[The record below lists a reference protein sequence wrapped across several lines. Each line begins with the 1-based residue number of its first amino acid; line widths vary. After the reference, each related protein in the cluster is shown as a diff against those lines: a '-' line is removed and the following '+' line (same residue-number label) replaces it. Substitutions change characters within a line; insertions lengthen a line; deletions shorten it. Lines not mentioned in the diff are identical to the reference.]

1 MVVSA
6 YGAFVGISVI
16 HALPSEGMN
25 TYRGHAYTVD
35 APTSHRLWRL
45 HFDSDSLD
53 HSDASSMRL
62 LEDGLRLGP
71 AHSMH
76 ARIAEVGVGAYSHW
90 GDAVYFSASDNSDP
104 RSNGKA
110 YVFAVTAYLP
120 MEMSAWVAAAAVG
133 GLLLWQKSLVR
144 GAKSRLHV
152 RHSEQIARA
161 ALLRISW
168 SLSSLIVAVLCVSY
182 LPVIAQGA
190 IYWLL
195 LAAVAIAAFF
205 AMRSA
210 TMLGSCFFDGIREW
224 NGSGTLVL
232 LVVSIGVGCAGMEIG
247 LYLLRGGMGGPL
259 KARPLI
265 VRSGKAQITLPADL
279 VVRMQERRRLVTM
292 PEEFKRTRITIP
304 GTHYAFRWQGALHIH
319 DESNSRREDGPFP
332 PKDLRVFRIMV
343 VGDSLTYGDG
353 IEAEWTY
360 PAQLQRLLGK
370 DYNIEAINLGVDGLA
385 ERGHCPTGRAHD
397 SLVAA

>member
-1 MVVSA
+1 MQTGSSVASLPVLLKRARHLLSAALFILMVVSA

-35 APTSHRLWRL
+35 APTFHRLWPL

-104 RSNGKA
+104 RSNGNA

-224 NGSGTLVL
+224 NRSGTLVL

-292 PEEFKRTRITIP
+292 PEEFSRGRGSRSQEPTTLSAGKARCIFTTRVTSVAKT
-304 GTHYAFRWQGALHIH
+304 GR
-319 DESNSRREDGPFP
+319 SRRRTCESFA
-332 PKDLRVFRIMV
+332 
-343 VGDSLTYGDG
+343 S
-353 IEAEWTY
+353 WSS
-360 PAQLQRLLGK
+360 
-370 DYNIEAINLGVDGLA
+370 AIV
-385 ERGHCPTGRAHD
+385 
-397 SLVAA
+397 